1 MGVRFSE
8 TVEVVTEKEKEDVD
22 SDSDSDSSSSDFHE
36 IVTSSSDAETV
47 ASSDEDDALL
57 LELALGSAYGCDP
70 SLFKKSSNNE
80 PSDRSS
86 LLFLDKDLL
95 DDHSSVKEGKGYV
108 HVCISMM

>member
-1 MGVRFSE
+1 MAVRFSE
-8 TVEVVTEKEKEDVD
+8 VVEVVTEKEKEDVD

-70 SLFKKSSNNE
+70 SLFKNSE
-80 PSDRSS
+80 PSARSS
-86 LLFLDKDLL
+86 LLFLDKHLL
-95 DDHSSVKEGKGYV
+95 DDDSSVKEGKGDA

>member
-70 SLFKKSSNNE
+70 SLFKKSSMNHLIGAHFCFLIKT
-80 PSDRSS
+80 S
-86 LLFLDKDLL
+86 LMIT
-95 DDHSSVKEGKGYV
+95 VQ
-108 HVCISMM
+108 